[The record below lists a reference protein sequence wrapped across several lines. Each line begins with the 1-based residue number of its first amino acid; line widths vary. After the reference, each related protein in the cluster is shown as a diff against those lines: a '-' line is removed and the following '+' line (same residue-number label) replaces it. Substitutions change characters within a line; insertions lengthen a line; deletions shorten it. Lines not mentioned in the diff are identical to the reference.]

1 MAKKEIKMATNEQKI
16 ELQNKINNLFSSNN
30 LVLDSFSNPKLSLGY
45 GTDDPTQSS
54 QYLPNNR
61 LTWDVN
67 RIMQVERE
75 QPIFRKILNFKASLS
90 LSGIDINSKD
100 LNSEQIRIIKEKLD
114 ELYDKLYKLIYQGE
128 SFGGSAALICIKGQM
143 SEKELMK
150 PLNIDTIN
158 PGDFL
163 GLKVLERWF
172 SCNPTGNLIES
183 INDNGIDDPDLLGE
197 PLYFKVRLGGKGT
210 KSYKVHRSRLLIYNT
225 GVLPELQKR
234 IENYWGVSC
243 LERVWDPL
251 NRYNIVIGAVVN
263 MFLIS
268 CTRVLRIDMDTDTAE
283 LSEQALNKVTNKL
296 NLMSK
301 ALNFSNLLILGEN
314 DDFAYESV
322 PMSNV
327 NEVVRRVALDLASS
341 SGCTMSYLFDD
352 GVNDTQTT
360 ENAYGEIKTI
370 QKLYMR
376 PIYKTLIKCIIK
388 NEFGSVKDENGV
400 NKMPNFTI
408 TFNKLREIND
418 KDVAEVVYKM
428 VMAIVEV
435 FKSGGM
441 DKETFIKSLSEI
453 MQNNNDIF
461 LNYDETYIKEHGKET
476 YNSDQIELAKALN
489 QAKAKEE
496 NKEKQEKT
504 DKTVFGGE
512 KNEEKPS
519 PNVIVSEKRKE

>member
-1 MAKKEIKMATNEQKI
+1 MAKKDIKMATDEQKND
-16 ELQNKINNLFSSNN
+16 LKNKINSLFGGND

-54 QYLPNNR
+54 RYLPNNK
-61 LTWDVN
+61 LTWDIN
-67 RIMQVERE
+67 TIMQVERE

-100 LNSEQIRIIKEKLD
+100 LNSEQIRVIKEKLD

-150 PLNIDTIN
+150 PLNVDTIN

-172 SCNPTGNLIES
+172 SCNPTNNLIET
-183 INDNGIDDPDLLGE
+183 IGDDNGIDDPDLLGQ
-197 PLYFKVRLGGKGT
+197 PLYFKVRLGGKRT
-210 KSYKVHRSRLLIYNT
+210 KQVKVHRSRLLIYNT
-225 GVLPELQKR
+225 GVLPEIQKQ

-243 LERVWDPL
+243 LERIWDPL

-268 CTRVLRIDMDTDTAE
+268 CTRVLRMDVDTDVSE
-283 LSEQALNKVTNKL
+283 LSEQAYQKIVNKL
-296 NLMSK
+296 TLMSK

-370 QKLYMR
+370 QKLFMR

-388 NEFGSVKDENGV
+388 NEYGSVKNEKGEYI
-400 NKMPNFTI
+400 MPNFTI

-418 KDVAEVVYKM
+418 KDVADVVHKM

-461 LNYDETYIKEHGKET
+461 LNYDEAYIKEHGKET

-489 QAKAKEE
+489 RAKED
-496 NKEKQEKT
+496 KEDSEKK

-512 KNEEKPS
+512 KNEEKPG
-519 PNVIVSEKRKE
+519 PNIIMSEKRKE